1 MSIQSVLGNVT
12 NALQAIVNLGLG
24 LAVVFLVVDLLQ
36 PGTTN
41 IVANVSGL
49 VSSFTENGVVGLIT
63 LIVFVSIFLGDD

>member
-12 NALQAIVNLGLG
+12 DALKAIVNLGLG

>member
-12 NALQAIVNLGLG
+12 DALKAIVNLGLG

-49 VSSFTENGVVGLIT
+49 VSSFTEHGVVGLIT